1 MDIYKYATY
10 PTTEEVDG
18 IYCQKK
24 EAFKNMELQI
34 GGKKTYGILQ
44 GKEMEY
50 DFWLIEYNNRILDLI
65 NAYVLT
71 SFYYN
76 KGIPDER
83 WTSSPRPG
91 FNVNFPDF
99 KEEHHSYAYWFDFY
113 LESYYTKFFG
123 IIDTLYH
130 LVNLKYEL
138 FIEPKP
144 RFNAIVLKKLSEIEE
159 ELASKL
165 LKENLKK
172 DSAFE
177 TADQYRNDLTHN
189 YRPHQI
195 SSPMKRRKASNEDY
209 IYDMKTGARTLAS
222 EVRGVEIYDFS
233 SSSYTTTKEF
243 MKNINDSID
252 FLGKLIL
259 EIKDKLE

>member
-10 PTTEEVDG
+10 PTTEEVDS
-18 IYCQKK
+18 IYCQK
-24 EAFKNMELQI
+24 ELAFNNMELQI
-34 GGKKTYGILQ
+34 GGKKTYSILQ

-50 DFWLIEYNNRILDLI
+50 DSWLIEYNNRVLDLI

-91 FNVNFPDF
+91 FNTNFPDF

-130 LVNLKYEL
+130 LVNIKYAL
-138 FIEPKP
+138 FIEPD
-144 RFNAIVLKKLSEIEE
+144 RGFNGDVLRELKKIDG
-159 ELASKL
+159 ELAGRLSKR
-165 LKENLKK
+165 NLKQS
-172 DSAFE
+172 SAFKV
-177 TADQYRNDLTHN
+177 ADKYRNDLTHN

-195 SSPMKRRKASNEDY
+195 SSPMKRRKAGNDDY
-209 IYDMKTGARTLAS
+209 IYDMKTGERTLAS
-222 EVRGVEIYDFS
+222 EFAGVETYDFS

-252 FLGKLIL
+252 FLGDLIL